1 MKSETIFCVVAL
13 LLGMLLANMFQN
25 VCGCKNIEGS
35 GVFDES
41 PGLVPGSTPP
51 TQPPVPDCPACPP
64 VEPVPVQDCPACPPV
79 PDCPACPP
87 VQDCPACPK
96 CPTQ

>member
-35 GVFDES
+35 SGVFDES
-41 PGLVPGSTPP
+41 PGLVPGSAPSQPP
-51 TQPPVPDCPACPP
+51 GSAPSQPPVPSCPKCPDCPVEPVPDCPVCP
-64 VEPVPVQDCPACPPV
+64 D
-79 PDCPACPP
+79 
-87 VQDCPACPK
+87 CPK
-96 CPTQ
+96 CPPPVNLL